1 LLIDASIFSKVLE
14 RVRRIF
20 IVLTLAPNAG
30 LDSNPGMGC
39 PLRAHWAGLIK
50 IGMSFGSE
58 TEETIQSASL
68 LKDVAI
74 SYRASQQCSQ
84 RRLVRGFE

>member
-1 LLIDASIFSKVLE
+1 
-14 RVRRIF
+14 
-20 IVLTLAPNAG
+20 
-30 LDSNPGMGC
+30 MGC